1 MTQPLYV
8 ELSAD
13 GLSVRLNGTGGPST
27 DGLCVSADGIEGWYS
42 TPDAKVSMTEM
53 QTGDGAHAIQEQ
65 DVLYSARTVTVE
77 WFSSGG
83 SRAGAL
89 AGVERLL
96 SLAHRLVTLRVVD
109 ADSDTWATGYVQV
122 GVDAGVA
129 NGIET
134 GTLTVVCAD
143 PRRYSTEAH
152 RLQMLPSTY
161 GTSGGLSY
169 GEGGGLVY
177 DLTYGEFEGTLQN
190 VATLTNAGT
199 STAYP
204 TITVNGTIYAG
215 LTVSHDSGSVTYSQQ
230 VGGVPLVLDSL
241 TRTASVGGL
250 DTSRYLTSR
259 GFPTVPAGG
268 SVTLRFMA
276 TGSGWVTVEWHDTYV

>member
-1 MTQPLYV
+1 MMGGRDVYV
-8 ELSAD
+8 TWD
-13 GLSVRLNGTGGPST
+13 GGEVHLRGHSPAKTGLFVSDEGI
-27 DGLCVSADGIEGWYS
+27 DGWDSS
-42 TPDAKVSMTEM
+42 PDAKVSMTEM

-65 DVLYSARTVTVE
+65 DVLYSARTVTIG
-77 WFSSGG
+77 FTAHGSSRSETVGLIR
-83 SRAGAL
+83 S
-89 AGVERLL
+89 L
-96 SLAHRLVTLRVVD
+96 SAACHHIVTLRVVD
-109 ADSDTWATGYVQV
+109 ADDDTWATGYVQP
-122 GVDAGVA
+122 GVDARWWREWA
-129 NGIET
+129 T

-190 VATLTNAGT
+190 VATLVNAGT

-204 TITVNGTIYAG
+204 TVTVNGTVYPG

-250 DTSRYLTSR
+250 DVSRNLTSR

-268 SVTLRFMA
+268 SVTLRLLA
-276 TGSGWVTVEWHDTYV
+276 TGSGWATVEWHDTYV